1 VVKTSREKRHHPG
14 ILFSPER
21 ISRVLDGIF
30 DYPLTIV
37 EAPMGYGKTT
47 AVRERLKTAGA
58 RVLWQRVDHSSTVS
72 FWNDFCRLF
81 SAVDDD
87 RSLSL
92 ARLELP
98 DDSVSRREAARLI
111 EQIELSVPTI
121 LVIDDYHLVD
131 SPEVNGLIELLTE
144 SEIGN
149 LGIVLVTRFTS
160 FPRLEEL
167 SLKGYLLHLTKE
179 LLEFTPEEI
188 TGYYRACGIRLTD
201 VEAGQLHAA
210 TEGWISALYLFM
222 LEYSATGGYNPAK
235 SVYRLLE
242 EAVYAP
248 LAGEMKEF
256 VLTMCIFD
264 SFTYEQALHMWGREN
279 TAGLLAELTGRS
291 AFVTYDSPS
300 GTYRMHGIFSGFL
313 KEILLKEDTA
323 RRQDLYRRAAE
334 WHQGIGEH
342 AAVRRY
348 FYQCGDFDSILLSL
362 EQDRS
367 NDYSAEN
374 KELLKQYLAEC
385 PVEVKAR
392 HHNAMLIFALHLF
405 VHNEREL
412 FGQVCGEFRRNIA
425 ADASLDEDLRHRLLG
440 EFELLL
446 SFTAYNDL
454 KRMSAYHRKAYALL
468 KRPTSLYDR
477 KVNWSFGSPSVLC
490 LYYRES
496 GKLAEAVAD
505 LQEALPCYTLL
516 TYGHGAGAGEVMDAE
531 RYFHMGDLNNAEIS
545 VHKALAGARSHH
557 EKNIVLCATY
567 LQARLAFARGDFPG
581 MFDLL
586 SQMRADMTSRKDY
599 HFLHMVEICE
609 GSIYAN
615 LDQKDRIP
623 RGLLEGGPGSVRLRF
638 PAVPMF
644 NIMYGRVLL
653 INAAYLKL
661 IGSADSFL
669 SLASVFPNLLG
680 QIYTHIYLAA
690 ANREIFR
697 EEETLASLRR
707 ALDIALPDRVY
718 MPFVENGDYIAPLL
732 ERLAGECGC
741 RDGIARILALY
752 GTYRRNKE
760 RIIREYFTET
770 RPQLTPREME
780 IARLAATGITNA
792 AIGKQL
798 QISSNTV
805 KMAIKNIYAK
815 LAVNNRALLARR
827 LADPDR

>member
-1 VVKTSREKRHHPG
+1 MPWAKQYNTNRLYFPDRVMKALQG
-14 ILFSPER
+14 IL
-21 ISRVLDGIF
+21 DH
-30 DYPLTIV
+30 PLTIV

-47 AVRERLKTAGA
+47 AVRERMKTAGA
-58 RVLWQRVDHSSTVS
+58 KVLWQRVDHGSTGS

-81 SAVDDD
+81 SALDDE
-87 RSLSL
+87 RSQSL
-92 ARLELP
+92 ARLGLP
-98 DDSVSRREAARLI
+98 DDSVSRREAVRLI
-111 EQIELSVPTI
+111 EQIELAGPTV

-131 SPEVNGLIELLTE
+131 GPEVNGLIELLTE
-144 SEIGN
+144 NEVDN
-149 LGIVLVTRFTS
+149 LHIVLITRFTS

-167 SLKGYLLHLTKE
+167 SLKGYLRHITKDTF
-179 LLEFTPEEI
+179 EFTPEE
-188 TGYYRACGIRLTD
+188 TAGYYRACGIRLTD

-210 TEGWISALYLFM
+210 TEGWISGLYLFM
-222 LEYSATGGYNPAK
+222 LEYSAMGGYNPAK
-235 SVYRLLE
+235 SVYRLVE

-264 SFTYEQALHMWGREN
+264 SFTYEQVLHMWGREN
-279 TAGLLAELTGRS
+279 AAGLLAELTGRN
-291 AFVTYDSPS
+291 AFVTYDSSS
-300 GTYRMHGIFSGFL
+300 GTYRLHSIFSGFL
-313 KEILLKEDTA
+313 KEILLKGDTA

-334 WHQGIGEH
+334 WHQSTGDH
-342 AAVRRY
+342 VAARRF
-348 FYQCGDFDSILLSL
+348 FYQCGDFDSVLLSL

-374 KELLKQYLAEC
+374 KELLKKYLAEC

-392 HHNAMLIFALHLF
+392 HHYALLIFALHLF
-405 VHNEREL
+405 IHNEREL
-412 FGQVCGEFRRNIA
+412 FGQVCGEYSRNIA
-425 ADASLDEDLRHRLLG
+425 GDISLDDGSRNRLLG

-468 KRPTSLYDR
+468 NRPTSLYDR
-477 KVNWSFGSPSVLC
+477 SVNWSFGSPSVLC

-505 LQEALPCYTLL
+505 LHEALSCYILL
-516 TYGHGAGAGEVMDAE
+516 ANGHGAGAGEVMEAE
-531 RYFHMGDLNNAEIS
+531 RYFHMGDLDNAEIA
-545 VHKALAGARSHH
+545 VHRALAGARAHD
-557 EKNIVLCATY
+557 ETNIALCAAY
-567 LQARLAFARGDFPG
+567 LQARLAFARGDFSG
-581 MFDLL
+581 MLDLL

-609 GSIYAN
+609 CGIYAN

-623 RGLLEGGPGSVRLRF
+623 AGLLEDGPGSVRLRF

-669 SLASVFPNLLG
+669 DLASVFPTLLG

-690 ANREIFR
+690 ANRELFR
-697 EEETLASLRR
+697 EEEALACLRR

-718 MPFVENGDYIAPLL
+718 MPFVENGDYIGPLL
-732 ERLAGECGC
+732 SKLAGEEGC

-752 GTYRRNKE
+752 GTYRKNKE
-760 RIIREYFTET
+760 RIIREYFTAT
-770 RPQLTPREME
+770 RPQLTPRETE

-792 AIGKQL
+792 AIGQRL
-798 QISSNTV
+798 HISSNTV
-805 KMAIKNIYAK
+805 KMALKSIFAK
-815 LAVNNRALLARR
+815 LAINNRALLTQR
-827 LADPDR
+827 LADLDR